1 MEVGMAAAAVA
12 VAQLMGERFTVPLQ
26 VGAILGSLGML
37 WDDVLCSVK
46 WELQLT
52 RGKVDF
58 FGGFGGFG
66 GVKMLEDER

>member
-1 MEVGMAAAAVA
+1 M
-12 VAQLMGERFTVPLQ
+12 
-26 VGAILGSLGML
+26 
-37 WDDVLCSVK
+37 LCSAK

-66 GVKMLEDER
+66 GVKMLEDGR